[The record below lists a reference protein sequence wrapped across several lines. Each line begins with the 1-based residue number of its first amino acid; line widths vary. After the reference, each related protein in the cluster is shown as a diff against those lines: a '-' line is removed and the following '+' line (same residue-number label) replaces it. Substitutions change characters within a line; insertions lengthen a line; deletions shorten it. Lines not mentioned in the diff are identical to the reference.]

1 MFSKN
6 LSLFTGIWHSFP
18 HIVEYQEV
26 SWFGLQVLRR
36 AEETVLGGKAG
47 SVMREKSAI
56 NPVTPAGCHFVAAKR
71 DPRANLFGV
80 LNSESVI

>member
-1 MFSKN
+1 M
-6 LSLFTGIWHSFP
+6 
-18 HIVEYQEV
+18 
-26 SWFGLQVLRR
+26 LRR

-71 DPRANLFGV
+71 DPPANLFGV
-80 LNSESVI
+80 LNSESVT